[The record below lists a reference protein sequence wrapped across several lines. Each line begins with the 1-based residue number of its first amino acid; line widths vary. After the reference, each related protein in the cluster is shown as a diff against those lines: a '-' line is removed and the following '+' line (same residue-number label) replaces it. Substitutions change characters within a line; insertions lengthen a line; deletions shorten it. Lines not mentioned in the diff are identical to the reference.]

1 MYISGRTLYISKEEN
16 LRYWLV
22 RNFIKYFK
30 IGWELRKL
38 GLDEVFSWEHKFKGY
53 LENERTLKQRSKPKI
68 LTLKKFLILN
78 DNVDENS
85 AWNLFWMDIIQNFEA
100 LQLLIHI
107 SDLGL

>member
-1 MYISGRTLYISKEEN
+1 
-16 LRYWLV
+16 
-22 RNFIKYFK
+22 
-30 IGWELRKL
+30 
-38 GLDEVFSWEHKFKGY
+38 
-53 LENERTLKQRSKPKI
+53 
-68 LTLKKFLILN
+68 LILN